1 MIVIEVKDLAKTYY
15 SPFGSIEAVKGI
27 SFEVEE
33 GEIFGFLGPNGAGK
47 STTIMM
53 LTTLLKPTRGTA
65 KILGYDIVHQ
75 PNEVRQVIGYV
86 SQDLTVDDTLT
97 GWENMYLQGRFYHL
111 PKEVIK
117 ERTEEILKLLRLY
130 ERAKDKAETYSG
142 GMRKRLDIAM
152 GLIHR
157 PKILFLDEPTLG
169 LDVQTRQDIWEYVQK
184 IRKESG
190 MTIFLTTHYMEEAD
204 SLCDRIAIIDK
215 GEIKALDTP
224 RKLKESI
231 GGDLISLKISD
242 EKNEMINNFVEKIK
256 NLEPVKNITSQDG
269 RFTIVAS
276 NAERLIPIIFSIA
289 YELNINITSITMKK
303 PSLDDVYLA
312 YTGKEFRDEEGSR
325 EDAIRMRRIIRRT
338 R

>member
-1 MIVIEVKDLAKTYY
+1 MKVIEVKDLAKTYY
-15 SPFGSIEAVKGI
+15 TPFGSIEAVKGI

-53 LTTLLKPTRGTA
+53 LTTLLRPTRGTA

-75 PNEVRQVIGYV
+75 PNEVRRVIGYV

-111 PKEVIK
+111 PKDVIK
-117 ERTEEILKLLRLY
+117 QRSEELLKLLRLY

-184 IRKESG
+184 IRKENG

-224 RKLKESI
+224 RRLKDSI
-231 GGDLISLKISD
+231 GGDLVSLKISND
-242 EKNEMINNFVEKIK
+242 SSEQISQFLEKVKS
-256 NLEPVKNITSQDG
+256 LEQVKNITSQDG
-269 RFTIVAS
+269 RYTIVAS
-276 NAERLIPIIFSIA
+276 NAEKLIPVIFSIA
-289 YELNINITSITMKK
+289 YESNINISSITMKK

-312 YTGKEFRDEEGSR
+312 YTGREFRDEEGSK
-325 EDAIRMRRIIRRT
+325 EDAMRMRRLVRRT

>member
-1 MIVIEVKDLAKTYY
+1 MSIIEVKNLAKTYF
-15 SPFGSIEAVKGI
+15 SPFGNIDAVKGI
-27 SFEVEE
+27 SFEIEE

-47 STTIMM
+47 TTTIMM
-53 LTTLLKPTRGTA
+53 LTTLLKPTSGSA
-65 KILGYDIVHQ
+65 KILGYDVDRQ
-75 PNEVRQVIGYV
+75 PYEVRRVIGYV

-97 GWENMYLQGRFYHL
+97 GWENMYLQGRFYHI
-111 PKEVIK
+111 PKDTIR
-117 ERTEEILKLLRLY
+117 ERSEELLKLLRLY
-130 ERAKDKAETYSG
+130 ERGKDKVETYSG

-184 IRKESG
+184 IRKENN

-224 RKLKESI
+224 KRLKDSI
-231 GGDLISLKISD
+231 GGDLITLKIADTDQAS
-242 EKNEMINNFVEKIK
+242 ISFVNRIK
-256 NLEPVKNITSQDG
+256 GLDKVKNITSQDG
-269 RFTIVAS
+269 RYTIIAS
-276 NAERLIPIIFSIA
+276 NAEQLIPVIFSIA
-289 YELNINITSITMKK
+289 FEENVNITSITLKK
-303 PSLDDVYLA
+303 PTLDDVYLA
-312 YTGKEFRDEEGSR
+312 YTGKEFKDEEGSR
-325 EDAIRMRRIIRRT
+325 DEAIKMRRIIRRT

>member
-1 MIVIEVKDLAKTYY
+1 MKVIEVKDLAKTYY
-15 SPFGSIEAVKGI
+15 SPFGNIEAVKGI

-53 LTTLLKPTRGTA
+53 LTTLVKPTKGTA
-65 KILGYDIVHQ
+65 KILGYDVVHQ
-75 PNEVRQVIGYV
+75 PNEVRRVIGYV

-117 ERTEEILKLLRLY
+117 QRSEELLKLLRLY

-184 IRKESG
+184 IRKENG

-224 RKLKESI
+224 RRLKDSI
-231 GGDLISLKISD
+231 GGDLISLKISNESLEEISKFL
-242 EKNEMINNFVEKIK
+242 EKVKT
-256 NLEPVKNITSQDG
+256 LEVVKNITSQDG
-269 RFTIVAS
+269 RYTIVAS
-276 NAERLIPIIFSIA
+276 NAEKLIPVIFSIA
-289 YELNINITSITMKK
+289 YESNINISSITMKK

-312 YTGKEFRDEEGSR
+312 YTGKEFRDEEGSK
-325 EDAIRMRRIIRRT
+325 EDAMRMRRLVRRT

>member
-1 MIVIEVKDLAKTYY
+1 MKVIEVKDLAKTYY
-15 SPFGSIEAVKGI
+15 TPFGSIEAVKGI

-53 LTTLLKPTRGTA
+53 LTTLLRPTRGTA
-65 KILGYDIVHQ
+65 KVLGYDIVHQ
-75 PNEVRQVIGYV
+75 PNEVRRVIGYV

-97 GWENMYLQGRFYHL
+97 GWGNMYLQGRFYHL
-111 PKEVIK
+111 PKDVIK
-117 ERTEEILKLLRLY
+117 QRSEELLKLLRLY

-169 LDVQTRQDIWEYVQK
+169 LDVQTRQDIWEYIQK
-184 IRKESG
+184 IRKENG

-224 RKLKESI
+224 RRLKDSI
-231 GGDLISLKISD
+231 GGDLISLRVSNDIPEQISQFL
-242 EKNEMINNFVEKIK
+242 EKVK
-256 NLEPVKNITSQDG
+256 NLEQVKNITSQDG
-269 RFTIVAS
+269 RYTIVAS
-276 NAERLIPIIFSIA
+276 NAEKLIPVIFSVA
-289 YELNINITSITMKK
+289 YESNINISSITMKK

-312 YTGKEFRDEEGSR
+312 YTGREFRDEEGSK
-325 EDAIRMRRIIRRT
+325 EDAMRIRRLVRRT

>member
-1 MIVIEVKDLAKTYY
+1 MKVIEVKDLAKTYY
-15 SPFGSIEAVKGI
+15 SPFGNIEAVKGI

-53 LTTLLKPTRGTA
+53 LTTLVKPTKGTA
-65 KILGYDIVHQ
+65 KILGYDVVHQ
-75 PNEVRQVIGYV
+75 PNEVRRVIGYV

-117 ERTEEILKLLRLY
+117 QRSEELLKLLRLY

-184 IRKESG
+184 IRKENG

-224 RKLKESI
+224 RRLKDSI
-231 GGDLISLKISD
+231 GGDLISLKISNESLEEISKFL
-242 EKNEMINNFVEKIK
+242 EKVKT
-256 NLEPVKNITSQDG
+256 LEVVKNITSQDG
-269 RFTIVAS
+269 RYTVVAS
-276 NAERLIPIIFSIA
+276 NAEKLIPVIFSIA
-289 YELNINITSITMKK
+289 YESNINISSITMKK

-312 YTGKEFRDEEGSR
+312 YTGKEFRDEEGSK
-325 EDAIRMRRIIRRT
+325 EDAMRMRRLVRRT